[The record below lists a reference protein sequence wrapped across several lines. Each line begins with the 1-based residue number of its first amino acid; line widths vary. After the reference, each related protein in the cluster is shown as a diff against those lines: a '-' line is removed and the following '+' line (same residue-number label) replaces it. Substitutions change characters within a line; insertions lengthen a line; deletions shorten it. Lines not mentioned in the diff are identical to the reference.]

1 MNRAVAVARMQL
13 TNKWIYLGI
22 PLIILAGSTLI
33 SLAIFAMIPDDASN
47 AISGSGQA
55 VMWYFFALGVQ
66 ALTLL
71 FPFSQAL
78 SVSRRSFYIGTV
90 GLFTVVALALAVLYW
105 VLGLI
110 EQATDG
116 WGMNGAIFAIPWIAE
131 GAWYAQILFYFAVTS
146 LFFLLGFWSSTIYKR
161 WRTVGLTAALVGLGA
176 VLLGVIALITWR
188 DAWPS
193 VGAWLVELTPL
204 SLAGWV
210 LAAAALLA
218 LTSYAT
224 LRRAVP

>member
-13 TNKWIYLGI
+13 TNKWIYLWI
-22 PLIILAGSTLI
+22 PLIILASSTLI

-47 AISGSGQA
+47 VISGSGQA
-55 VMWYFFALGVQ
+55 VMWYFFALGIQ
-66 ALTLL
+66 AMTLL

-78 SVSRRSFYIGTV
+78 SVSRRAFYIGTI
-90 GLFTVVALALAVLYW
+90 GLFSLVALALAVLYW
-105 VLGLI
+105 VLGLV

-131 GAWYAQILFYFAVTS
+131 GAWYTQILFYFAVTI
-146 LFFLLGFWSSTIYKR
+146 LLFLLGFWSSTIYKR
-161 WRTVGLTAALVGLGA
+161 WRTIGLTAALVGAGA
-176 VLLGVIALITWR
+176 VLLGIVALITWR
-188 DAWPS
+188 EAWAS
-193 VGAWLVELTPL
+193 VGAWIVELTPL
-204 SLAGWV
+204 SLAGWL
-210 LAAAALLA
+210 LATGALLA

>member
-13 TNKWIYLGI
+13 TNKWIYLWI
-22 PLIILAGSTLI
+22 PLIILAASTLI
-33 SLAIFAMIPDDASN
+33 SLAIFAMIPGDASN
-47 AISGSGQA
+47 IISGSGQA
-55 VMWYFFALGVQ
+55 VMWYFFALGIQ
-66 ALTLL
+66 AMTLL

-78 SVSRRSFYIGTV
+78 SVSRRAFYLGTI
-90 GLFTVVALALAVLYW
+90 GLFSLVALALAVLYW
-105 VLGLI
+105 VLGLV

-116 WGMNGAIFAIPWIAE
+116 WGMKGAIFAIPWIAE
-131 GAWYAQILFYFAVTS
+131 GAWYAQILFYFAVTV
-146 LFFLLGFWSSTIYKR
+146 LLFLLGFWSSTIYKR
-161 WRTVGLTAALVGLGA
+161 WRTVGLTAALVGAAA

-188 DAWPS
+188 EAWPS
-193 VGAWLVELTPL
+193 VGAWIVELTPL

-210 LAAAALLA
+210 LAAGALLA

>member
-33 SLAIFAMIPDDASN
+33 SLAIFAMIPDGAAK

-55 VMWYFFALGVQ
+55 VMWYFFALGIQ

-110 EQATDG
+110 EQATNG

-188 DAWPS
+188 DGWPT
-193 VGAWLVELTPL
+193 VGAWLAGLTPL

>member
-13 TNKWIYLGI
+13 TNKWIYLWI
-22 PLIILAGSTLI
+22 PLIILASSTLI

-47 AISGSGQA
+47 VISGSGQA
-55 VMWYFFALGVQ
+55 VMWYFFALGIQ
-66 ALTLL
+66 AMTLL

-78 SVSRRSFYIGTV
+78 SVSRRAFYIGTI
-90 GLFTVVALALAVLYW
+90 GLFSLVALALAVLYW
-105 VLGLI
+105 VLGLV

-116 WGMNGAIFAIPWIAE
+116 WGMKGAIFAIPWIAE
-131 GAWYAQILFYFAVTS
+131 GAWYTQILFYFAVTI
-146 LFFLLGFWSSTIYKR
+146 LLFLLGFWSSTIYKR
-161 WRTVGLTAALVGLGA
+161 WRTIGLTAALVGAGA

-188 DAWPS
+188 EAWAS
-193 VGAWLVELTPL
+193 VGAWIVQLTPL
-204 SLAGWV
+204 SLAGWL
-210 LAAAALLA
+210 LAAGALLA

>member
-33 SLAIFAMIPDDASN
+33 SLAIFAMIPDGAAN

-55 VMWYFFALGVQ
+55 VMWYFFALGIQ

-110 EQATDG
+110 EQATNG

-188 DAWPS
+188 DGWPT
-193 VGAWLVELTPL
+193 VGAWLVGLTPL